1 MKLLLIIYNF
11 ILVFVTPFAAFIM
24 YFIMRSKNKHQY
36 FFERFGFIKTG
47 DFSPKKSIW
56 FHCASVGEV
65 RSIKNIVDNI
75 RQNHSDYSIIIT
87 TMTATGRKT
96 AYDYIKADKAFL
108 LPIENGNAFS
118 KIISYMN
125 VACLIIVDTE
135 LWPNL
140 IFTASK
146 KIPVFLINARISDKT
161 YKIYKKYKFIFK
173 KVLNSFSAIFTKSP
187 LDEERFISITGTD
200 KKVINAGNIKFQ
212 ERKKKEDV
220 KVIDSLKDYKFLLLA
235 STHEK
240 EEDMLLSYMDKQMY
254 GYDKIVI
261 VPRHIERSLSI
272 KNMVGDKGY
281 TCSLYSENDLSKQ
294 VIIIDAFGM
303 LESLYLMADKI
314 FIGGSLIKIGG
325 HNIYEAL
332 QFEKIVATGS
342 NMFSFKEIYD
352 KAKQYNLVTTI
363 ENKDDFIEYIK
374 NTENNANFNEF
385 FTEID
390 KDNSQTLSIIME
402 TIGTVLN

>member
-1 MKLLLIIYNF
+1 MRILLIIYNF
-11 ILVFVTPFAAFIM
+11 ILIFVTPFAAVIM
-24 YFIMRSKNKHQY
+24 YFVMRSKNKHQY
-36 FFERFGFIKTG
+36 FFERFGFIRINK
-47 DFSPKKSIW
+47 FNPKKSIW

-96 AYDYIKADKAFL
+96 AYDYIKADIAFL

-125 VACLIIVDTE
+125 VSCLIIVDTE

-140 IFTASK
+140 IFTASS

-161 YKIYKKYKFIFK
+161 YKTYKKYKFIFK

-187 LDEERFISITGTD
+187 LDEERFVSITGSS
-200 KKVINAGNIKFQ
+200 KKVITAGNIKFQ
-212 ERKKKEDV
+212 ERKKKEDI
-220 KVIDSLKDYKFLLLA
+220 KIIDNLKDYKFLLLA

-240 EEDMLLSYMDKQMY
+240 EEEILLSYMHNQMY
-254 GYDKIVI
+254 GYDKIII

-272 KNMVGDKGY
+272 KDLVINKGY
-281 TCSLYSENDLSKQ
+281 TCSLYSENDFSKQ

-314 FIGGSLIKIGG
+314 FIGGSIKKIGG

-332 QFEKIVATGS
+332 QFEKVIATGI

-352 KAKQYNLVTTI
+352 KAKKYNLVTTI
-363 ENKDDFIEYIK
+363 ENEEDFLNYIK
-374 NTENNANFNEF
+374 NENNNRNFIDFFNEL
-385 FTEID
+385 D

-402 TIGTVLN
+402 TIETVLQ

>member
-24 YFIMRSKNKHQY
+24 YFIMCSKNKHQY
-36 FFERFGFIKTG
+36 FFERFGFIKIG

-75 RQNHSDYSIIIT
+75 RENHSDYSIIIT

-161 YKIYKKYKFIFK
+161 YKTYKKYKFIFK

>member
-1 MKLLLIIYNF
+1 MRILLIIYNF
-11 ILVFVTPFAAFIM
+11 ILIFVTPFAAVIM
-24 YFIMRSKNKHQY
+24 YFVMRSKNKHQY
-36 FFERFGFIKTG
+36 FFERFGFIKINK
-47 DFSPKKSIW
+47 FNPKKSIW

-96 AYDYIKADKAFL
+96 AYDYIKADIAFL

-125 VACLIIVDTE
+125 VSCLIIVDTE

-140 IFTASK
+140 IFTASS

-161 YKIYKKYKFIFK
+161 YKTYKKYKFIFK

-187 LDEERFISITGTD
+187 LDEERFVSITGSS
-200 KKVINAGNIKFQ
+200 KKVITAGNIKFQ

-220 KVIDSLKDYKFLLLA
+220 KIIDNLKDYKFLLLA

-240 EEDMLLSYMDKQMY
+240 EEEILLSYMHNQMY
-254 GYDKIVI
+254 GYDKIII

-272 KNMVGDKGY
+272 KDLVINKGY
-281 TCSLYSENDLSKQ
+281 TCSLYSENDFSKQ

-314 FIGGSLIKIGG
+314 FIGGSIKKIGG

-332 QFEKIVATGS
+332 QFEKVIATGI

-352 KAKQYNLVTTI
+352 KAKKYNLVTTI
-363 ENKDDFIEYIK
+363 ENEEDFLNYIK
-374 NTENNANFNEF
+374 NENNNRNFIDFFNEL
-385 FTEID
+385 D

-402 TIGTVLN
+402 TIETVLQ